1 MQPVTR
7 LQMIRYH
14 RLIALLAMTATIM
27 IPAPVALRL
36 EGIRAETRV
45 VGAGVAL
52 TPVEAATD
60 RNLFDNLGFW
70 TLLNLQ
76 WAKRHTS
83 PS

>member
-7 LQMIRYH
+7 LQMIRY
-14 RLIALLAMTATIM
+14 RLIALLAMTAAIM
-27 IPAPVALRL
+27 TAGPVALRT

-52 TPVEAATD
+52 TPVEEATD
-60 RNLFDNLGFW
+60 RNLVDNFRFW
-70 TLLNLQ
+70 TLLNLG
-76 WAKRHTS
+76 WAKRHAP